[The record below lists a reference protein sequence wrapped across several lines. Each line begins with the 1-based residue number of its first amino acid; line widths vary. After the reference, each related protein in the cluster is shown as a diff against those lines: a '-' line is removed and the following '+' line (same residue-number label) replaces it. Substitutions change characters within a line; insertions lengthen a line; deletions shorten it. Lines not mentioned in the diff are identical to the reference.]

1 MVTSPRI
8 GIVGAGPGGLSL
20 ARILTDRGHADVTVL
35 ERALRVG
42 GKSFTLHV
50 DGLGHEMGTCYTATG
65 YTVARRWMEEAG
77 IGEHI
82 LAKHDFQTR
91 EGNWLSFKDYVLG
104 HAGMVG
110 AGVQVAR
117 YVADWLRFHR
127 WDLGGGD
134 DHAEGTRGR
143 LMREEVAM
151 PFRDW
156 LRARGLDVI
165 ERFALRTMTVMGYG
179 ALDRVPALYG
189 LRWNVPSL
197 LWAGV
202 SRDVG
207 EPTPGWMHLWE
218 HLAARLDVRMG
229 VRVLSAARG
238 PDGIVVRTDQG
249 DLTFDHLV
257 VSGPLDEAAAF
268 VALPDPWL
276 ARAFSWREYVTTLV
290 HAEGWFRDTDTRS
303 FEGAAWDAEAVS
315 RSRLLVARRTADKS
329 DVARARSATRRDLY
343 VCYQAGAPD
352 RTDEAL
358 AEILREDIA
367 AQGAAVRE
375 RLATCRYRYAP
386 QLSSEDIASGGVGR
400 FERLQGR
407 DGVWITGASASHE
420 AVDNIIDYN
429 VRLADRMEMAFAGRD
444 PSSEEVF
451 GRLQER
457 YRWSMEDK

>member
-1 MVTSPRI
+1 MGSSPRI

-20 ARILTDRGHADVTVL
+20 ARILTERGHADITVL

-65 YTVARRWMEEAG
+65 YTVARRWMDEAG
-77 IGEHI
+77 IREHI
-82 LAKHDFQTR
+82 LEKHHFLTR
-91 EGNWLSFKDYVLG
+91 DGRWLSFEDYVLG
-104 HAGMVG
+104 GAGMVG
-110 AGVQVAR
+110 AGGQVAR
-117 YVADWLRFHR
+117 YVADWLRFHA
-127 WDLGGGD
+127 WDLAGGD

-143 LMREEVAM
+143 LMREEAAV

-156 LRARGLDVI
+156 LRARDLDVI

-179 ALDRVPALYG
+179 PLDRVPALYG

-202 SRDVG
+202 TRDVG

-218 HLAARLDVRMG
+218 HVAARLDVRLG
-229 VRVLSAARG
+229 VRVTSAARG
-238 PDGIVVRTDQG
+238 PDGIAVRTDQG
-249 DLTFDHLV
+249 DFTFDHLV
-257 VSGPLDEAAAF
+257 LSGPLDEATAF

-276 ARAFSWREYVTTLV
+276 ARAFSFREYVTTLAHV
-290 HAEGWFRDTDTRS
+290 DGWFRDADTRS
-303 FEGAAWDAEAVS
+303 FEEAAWDAEAVA
-315 RSRLLVARRTADKS
+315 RSRLLVARRTADKT

-352 RTDEAL
+352 RSTGAL
-358 AEILREDIA
+358 AEILRDDIA
-367 AQGAAVRE
+367 AQGATVRE
-375 RLATCRYRYAP
+375 HLATCRYRYAP
-386 QLSSEDIASGGVGR
+386 QLSSDDIAAGAVAR

-407 DGVWITGASASHE
+407 DGLWMTGASASHE

-429 VRLADRMEMAFAGRD
+429 VRLADRMELAFAGKD
-444 PSSEEVF
+444 PSSAAVF
-451 GRLQER
+451 ARLAEK
-457 YRWSMEDK
+457 YRWSADDK